1 MLRSKEVYKKM
12 NTENVYQIRIN
23 STDENKDK
31 GFSIL
36 MTSGT
41 SVICLE
47 DEKYVVSE
55 RLLKKLGDNGV
66 RFDFVDNAPENTY

>member
-1 MLRSKEVYKKM
+1 MKKEVSKKM
-12 NTENVYQIRIN
+12 NTEKVYEIRIN
-23 STDENKDK
+23 STDNNKDN
-31 GFSIL
+31 GFNVL

-55 RLLKKLGDNGV
+55 HLLKKLTDNGV
-66 RFDFVDNAPENTY
+66 RFDFVDNAP